1 MDSNTFKLFL
11 TDLEIDGRTF
21 KFFDVSK
28 LHAEKYD
35 RLPYSIRVLL
45 ESVVRNCDEFHVTSK
60 DVKNILN
67 WPDTQHNEVEI
78 PFLPS
83 RVLLQDFT

>member
-1 MDSNTFKLFL
+1 MCLSLMKKNTVKFLFKEFL
-11 TDLEIDGRTF
+11 IFLINL
-21 KFFDVSK
+21 KA
-28 LHAEKYD
+28 L
-35 RLPYSIRVLL
+35 LPYSIRILL
-45 ESVVRNCDEFHVTSK
+45 ESAVRNCDEFQVTSK

-67 WPDTQHNEVEI
+67 WPETQKNEVEI